1 MGCSSRTTPTMS
13 STRQSSLAD
22 VVGSDDRFVYEC
34 DFGDSWNHEVVVENV
49 TRVDPAL
56 KLPVCIYGAKA
67 CPPEDC
73 GGTGRFD
80 ELLKVLADP
89 THEQYKHLPEL
100 GDFDPT
106 GFDLAQVN
114 AVLQRLARTTRASRT
129 GWSAPD
135 SSASRAQLV
144 ASSFH

>member
-1 MGCSSRTTPTMS
+1 
-13 STRQSSLAD
+13 
-22 VVGSDDRFVYEC
+22 
-34 DFGDSWNHEVVVENV
+34 VVVENV

-56 KLPVCIYGAKA
+56 KLPVCIDGAKA

-89 THEQYKHLPEL
+89 SHEQYKHLPEL